1 MRVGGFNLCQLG
13 EREEGDFF
21 RGQEREKYET
31 AAKGI
36 KGYESERELVMLSFV
51 ALGRYKERTVQ

>member
-1 MRVGGFNLCQLG
+1 M
-13 EREEGDFF
+13 

-36 KGYESERELVMLSFV
+36 KGYRSERQLQVLLCV
-51 ALGRYKERTVQ
+51 ALGEITEKSGVRERGVRDH